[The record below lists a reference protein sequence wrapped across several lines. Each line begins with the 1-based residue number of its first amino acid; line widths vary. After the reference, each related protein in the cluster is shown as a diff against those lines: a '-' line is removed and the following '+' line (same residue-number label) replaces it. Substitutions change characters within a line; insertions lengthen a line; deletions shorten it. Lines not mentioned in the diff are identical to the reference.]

1 MGDWTMDLVYT
12 PDVAMIKKQLIFA
25 DGDQIRQTGREEE
38 KKEQHKTQAQDK
50 EELKKSNTGDT
61 SSEKSNNEEP
71 IQRHKGI

>member
-1 MGDWTMDLVYT
+1 MGDWTMDLIYT

-25 DGDQIRQTGREEE
+25 DGDQIRQAGREEE
-38 KKEQHKTQAQDK
+38 KKEQHEAPQDK

-61 SSEKSNNEEP
+61 SSEKPNNEEP